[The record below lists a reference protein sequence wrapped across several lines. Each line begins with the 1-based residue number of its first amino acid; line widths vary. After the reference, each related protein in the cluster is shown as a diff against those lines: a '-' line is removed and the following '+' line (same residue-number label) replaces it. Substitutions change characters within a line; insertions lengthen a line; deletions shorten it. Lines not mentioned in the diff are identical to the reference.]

1 MKKSQSIF
9 QNRSQRIQ
17 LPFSTFTFFTCLF
30 FSLSTCSTQCS
41 SLFLCFF
48 LYDLSLLFF
57 GFQFRVDFFVCVCLV
72 FSFFE
77 NTALLFFPFLFI
89 RSLYFFAFSLV
100 GTLTYAYAKK
110 DKNESKKE
118 KYFTSLFNI
127 ECPLN
132 LTRIS
137 APLVFSKG
145 TIRRER
151 SAERYRKLYMD
162 RTRIRRSK
170 NLCRGFS
177 ISWSQQQLWLK
188 RWQVRFYPGARC
200 ARRM

>member
-1 MKKSQSIF
+1 MASKFGLRLTRKMSISLESVCTHKPELVYF
-9 QNRSQRIQ
+9 PKPVSKNIFAF
-17 LPFSTFTFFTCLF
+17 LDFIFFTCLF
-30 FSLSTCSTQCS
+30 FSFSTSSTWHS
-41 SLFLCFF
+41 PLFLCFF
-48 LYDLSLLFF
+48 LYDLSYLSSFSRFRIYFFICFSLVFPFFKYTTLLF
-57 GFQFRVDFFVCVCLV
+57 
-72 FSFFE
+72 SP
-77 NTALLFFPFLFI
+77 FPFM
-89 RSLYFFAFSLV
+89 RSLYFLAFSLV

-110 DKNESKKE
+110 DKNEWKKE
-118 KYFTSLFNI
+118 KNFTSLFNI

-177 ISWSQQQLWLK
+177 ISWS
-188 RWQVRFYPGARC
+188 
-200 ARRM
+200 